1 MQKSKPEVKLA
12 PFTMMFAEGYTL
24 SLMSLFHEQ
33 AKDMRAMLESWCKP
47 LLNASDAV
55 FCRQLVQRGLMRSGE
70 NGEID
75 LSYIDLI
82 YLELMKTVIQFGA
95 NPKVINSL
103 KELFDERYDKSFT
116 ESYSPL
122 SQILIAGHD
131 GRDVEFTYTAE
142 DTRINIFDH
151 IFASLLLGHQK
162 SKATMQFSLIPILNE
177 VRKMFKNSKP
187 IETKHSMYDYFKP
200 LNKDDLLTDSELT
213 MIEKVRQLKDAETLT
228 LKRKK
233 DESGK
238 YIASVLSE
246 KNDDELSRD
255 LNALCKKYH
264 ISDFAD
270 LNVKRRKGGVADVK
284 TSEQEII

>member
-1 MQKSKPEVKLA
+1 MLKSKPEVKLA
-12 PFTMMFAEGYTL
+12 PFTMMFAEGYTF
-24 SLMSLFHEQ
+24 SCMSLFREQ
-33 AKDMRAMLESWCKP
+33 ASDMRVMLESWCKP
-47 LLNASDAV
+47 LLNASDAM
-55 FCRQLVQRGLMRSGE
+55 FCKQLVQRGLLKSND
-70 NGEID
+70 NGEIK

-82 YLELMKTVIQFGA
+82 YVEIMKTVVQFGA
-95 NPKVINSL
+95 NPKIINSL
-103 KELFDERYDKSFT
+103 KELFNERYDESFT
-116 ESYSPL
+116 KDYSPL
-122 SQILIAGHD
+122 AEILIAGHE

-142 DTRINIFDH
+142 DTRINIFDY
-151 IFASLLLGHQK
+151 IFASLLLGHQRG
-162 SKATMQFSLIPILNE
+162 KATMQFSLIPIINR
-177 VRKMFKNSKP
+177 VREMFKNATP

-200 LNKDDLLTDSELT
+200 LNKDDMLTNSELT

-233 DESGK
+233 DEDGK

>member
-1 MQKSKPEVKLA
+1 MSKSKPEVKLA

-33 AKDMRAMLESWCKP
+33 ANDMRAMLESWCKP

-55 FCRQLVQRGLMRSGE
+55 FCRQLVQRGLMRGDE
-70 NGEID
+70 NGEIN

-103 KELFDERYDKSFT
+103 KELFDERYDESFT

-122 SQILIAGHD
+122 SQILIAGHS
-131 GRDVEFTYTAE
+131 GRDVEFAYTAE
-142 DTRINIFDH
+142 DTRINVFDH

-162 SKATMQFSLIPILNE
+162 STATMQFSLIPILNN
-177 VRKMFKNSKP
+177 VRKLFKNSEP
-187 IETKHSMYDYFKP
+187 IETSHSMYDYFKP
-200 LNKDDLLTDSELT
+200 LNKDDMLTDSELT

-233 DESGK
+233 DEDGK